1 MKKHFFLFIVAVF
14 YSVLVY
20 GQTAGD
26 NQFKSE
32 HTTSGMYVYAGPSFP
47 LFDLA
52 KDNPYDSAS
61 GMAVTGFHVELG
73 YSHQVT
79 NNFGYKLSSF
89 YYGNKYSSEKYSN
102 YFIGMTGGSSSI
114 ANADG
119 WSVGG
124 FLVKPYFY
132 IPVTEHITWEIY
144 ASAGFSAFYTPK
156 YVRVSHG
163 IYPGTSIYYYYRDRS
178 KGISFAY
185 GLGSQVNFRMFNTNL
200 QLSADFL
207 SIPIKYTATG
217 TDIDNKSYSNT
228 IKSKLGYLSVNI
240 GYIVYFK

>member
-1 MKKHFFLFIVAVF
+1 MKKHLFLFIAAIF
-14 YSVLVY
+14 FSALVY
-20 GQTAGD
+20 GQTTAD
-26 NQFKSE
+26 NQFNSE
-32 HTTSGMYVYAGPSFP
+32 HTASGMYIHAGPSFP

-52 KDNPYDSAS
+52 KGNPYDSAA
-61 GMAVTGFHVELG
+61 GMAATGFHVELG
-73 YSHQVT
+73 YAHQVT
-79 NNFGYKLSSF
+79 NNFGYKLATF
-89 YYGNKYSSEKYSN
+89 YFGNKYSEKKYN
-102 YFIGMTGGSSSI
+102 EYFAGMLGISSSI

-124 FLVKPYFY
+124 FLAKPYFY
-132 IPVTEHITWEIY
+132 VPVTEHITWEVY
-144 ASAGFSAFYTPK
+144 VSAGFSAFYTPK

-163 IYPGTSIYYYYRDRS
+163 IYPDATTYYYHRDRS

-185 GLGSQVNFRMFNTNL
+185 GLGTQVNFRMFHSNL
-200 QLSADFL
+200 MLSADFL

-217 TDIDNKSYSNT
+217 TDINDQSYAET

>member
-1 MKKHFFLFIVAVF
+1 MKRHIFLLAVALFFSVF
-14 YSVLVY
+14 TY
-20 GQTAGD
+20 GQTAND

-32 HTTSGMYVYAGPSFP
+32 HTTSGMYIHAGPSFP
-47 LFDLA
+47 LFDLS
-52 KDNPYDSAS
+52 KNNPYDSSA
-61 GMAVTGFHVELG
+61 GMAATGFHVELG

-79 NNFGYKLSSF
+79 NNLGYKISSF
-89 YYGNKYSSEKYSN
+89 YFGNKYSEKKYSN
-102 YFIGMTGGSSSI
+102 YFAGILGGGSSI

-132 IPVTEHITWEIY
+132 VPITENITWEVY

-156 YVRVSHG
+156 YTRVSHATL
-163 IYPGTSIYYYYRDRS
+163 PDTTVYYYYRDKS

-185 GLGSQVNFRMFNTNL
+185 GLGTQLNFKMFNTNL
-200 QLSADFL
+200 MVSADFL

-217 TDIDNKSYSNT
+217 IDINNQSYSES

-240 GYIVYFK
+240 GYIIYFK